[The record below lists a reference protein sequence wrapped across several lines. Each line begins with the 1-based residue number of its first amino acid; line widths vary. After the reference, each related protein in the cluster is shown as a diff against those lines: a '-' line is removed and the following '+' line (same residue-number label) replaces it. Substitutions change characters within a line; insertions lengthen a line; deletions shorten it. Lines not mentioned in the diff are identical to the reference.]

1 MPKSGDVSAGAKGTT
16 VPSESNLPTGKHVSD
31 CLSPGTIA
39 VMQQPVGQIVAAV
52 GDIIATR
59 LRDRGLHGIVVD
71 GRTRDIESC
80 SEICKTGDYQI
91 WTRGLSA
98 VGTSL
103 EAKAWAIDVPL
114 QIGAVCVRPGDI
126 ICADEM
132 DGVVSVI
139 PRDLL
144 QQFLE
149 LMPRLKQASDNVIA
163 DVKAGMS
170 LPDAIGRNPEFYSN
184 YK

>member
-1 MPKSGDVSAGAKGTT
+1 
-16 VPSESNLPTGKHVSD
+16 
-31 CLSPGTIA
+31 
-39 VMQQPVGQIVAAV
+39 MQQPEHQIVAAV

-59 LRDRGLHGIVVD
+59 LKDRGLRGIVVD

-80 SEICKTGDYQI
+80 SEICATGEFQM

-98 VGTSL
+98 VGTSM

-126 ICADEM
+126 VCADEL

-144 QQFLE
+144 PRFLE
-149 LMPRLKQASDNVIA
+149 MMPVLKRASDNVIA
-163 DVKAGMS
+163 SVKGGSS
-170 LPDAIGRNPEFYSN
+170 LPDAIKQNPDFYSN